1 MQRKKVNISQFAL
14 SIILAIAIASILVA
28 IAVTISATANTS
40 MPVLTGVSGMAN
52 QTLYNVYSSAY
63 NGLSFETIIPVVLIA
78 VVVIAL
84 IIGAFSLFR
93 ASGAAE

>member
-1 MQRKKVNISQFAL
+1 M
-14 SIILAIAIASILVA
+14 A
-28 IAVTISATANTS
+28 IAVTISATVNTS
-40 MPVLTGVSGMAN
+40 MPGLTGVSGMAN

-63 NGLSFETIIPVVLIA
+63 NGLSLVTILPVILIA
-78 VVVIAL
+78 VVIIAL